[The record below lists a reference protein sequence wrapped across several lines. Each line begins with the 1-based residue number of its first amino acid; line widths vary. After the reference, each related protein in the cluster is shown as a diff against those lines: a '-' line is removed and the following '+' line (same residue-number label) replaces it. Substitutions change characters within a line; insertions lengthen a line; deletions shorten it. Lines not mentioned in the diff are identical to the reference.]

1 MLSRRPFA
9 ELEASIF
16 PTNTMRVTETTPLL
30 AQPSSSRLSSAQDNN
45 LGETND
51 ILCPHPSSH
60 RLHIK
65 LVLARRA
72 KKDAPKPSPH
82 VRLSVITEEEEE
94 ADSQSEEADNS
105 IGEFDT
111 PNSGTSS
118 SDEEELDTSEEQTV
132 YFQPVMVPIV
142 VQPRDTQPLE
152 EDDTWEVGCA
162 SSMCWPLIWLFRKLD
177 TAADE
182 QDGPWPTSLL
192 GAQDSD
198 AEFADDEYSSS
209 IESSGSSSASSTFP
223 PPLALLMPA
232 VQIPGQQSEV
242 RVSSA

>member
-30 AQPSSSRLSSAQDNN
+30 TQPSRSRLLSAQDNN
-45 LGETND
+45 SGETND

-65 LVLARRA
+65 LILARRA
-72 KKDAPKPSPH
+72 KTAAPKPSSQG
-82 VRLSVITEEEEE
+82 RLSVITEEEEE
-94 ADSQSEEADNS
+94 ADSQSEEADVS
-105 IGEFDT
+105 IGELST

-118 SDEEELDTSEEQTV
+118 SDEELDTSEEQIV
-132 YFQPVMVPIV
+132 YSQPVMAPIV

-152 EDDTWEVGCA
+152 EDDTWEVGCV
-162 SSMCWPLIWLFRKLD
+162 SSMCWPLIWLSRKLD
-177 TAADE
+177 TAPDE
-182 QDGPWPTSLL
+182 QDGPRPAPPSE
-192 GAQDSD
+192 AEDSD

-209 IESSGSSSASSTFP
+209 NESSGSSSAPSTLTSH
-223 PPLALLMPA
+223 LALLMPA
-232 VQIPGQQSEV
+232 VRIPGQRSEV
-242 RVSSA
+242 RVSSV